1 MAKLS
6 KAEQAKIE
14 ARRAYQREWSRK
26 NKAKKNAV
34 KLETV
39 VDDTPD
45 PFLTVLDAW
54 STLYN
59 ATSDLKIKDDANKL
73 LAAILP
79 KL

>member
-1 MAKLS
+1 MSKLS

-14 ARRAYQREWSRK
+14 ARRAYQRKWAKE

-34 KLETV
+34 KMEAAV
-39 VDDTPD
+39 GADPD
-45 PFLTVLDAW
+45 PFLTVLDAYV
-54 STLYN
+54 TLYN
-59 ATSDLKIKDDANKL
+59 ATDDKKIKDDANKL